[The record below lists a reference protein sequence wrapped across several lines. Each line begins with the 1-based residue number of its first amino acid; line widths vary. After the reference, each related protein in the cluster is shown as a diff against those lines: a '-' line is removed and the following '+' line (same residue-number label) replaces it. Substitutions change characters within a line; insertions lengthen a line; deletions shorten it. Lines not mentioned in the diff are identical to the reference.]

1 MFALIIT
8 LIIICAILLVVVV
21 LAQNPKG
28 GGLTNE
34 FGGSASSQLMGVKR
48 TGDLME
54 KLTWGLVVAIFVLS
68 VASKMTLTS
77 GTEEGAELDNSVEIT
92 NVPAPQQQAQPTP
105 QQQPT
110 EETKETLE
118 GLAGETED

>member
-8 LIIICAILLVVVV
+8 LIIICAVLLIVVV

-77 GTEEGAELDNSVEIT
+77 GSEDGLDLDNSVEIT
-92 NVPAPQQQAQPTP
+92 NAPAPKQQAQPTP

-110 EETKETLE
+110 EETKKTLD
-118 GLAGETED
+118 GLSGEPAE